1 MKKFNK
7 FIEISKALYRHDH
20 PLRTFHTTF
29 IIKNKKIVSIG
40 TNNPKTHP
48 RTLLYNY
55 HEGQIGTHS
64 ELSAVVKLGYEDCS
78 ELTFV
83 NVRLLKDLTVVN
95 SKPCQGCLDM
105 MTQLSYDKFYYTNN
119 DGAFET
125 L

>member
-1 MKKFNK
+1 MKKYNK
-7 FIEISKALYRHDH
+7 FIEISRALYRSDH

-29 IIKNKKIVSIG
+29 IIKNKRIMSIG
-40 TNNPKTHP
+40 INNPKTHP

-55 HEGQIGTHS
+55 HEGQYGTHS
-64 ELSAVVKLGYEDCS
+64 ELSAVIKLGYEDCS

-105 MTQLSYDKFYYTNN
+105 MNQLDYNEFYYTTN
-119 DGAFET
+119 DGKFET